1 MNGSKASVIW
11 YWPCRINWAWE
22 HVCGSPSVS
31 NQGFSMGKWRG
42 AYRAALPPLHCT
54 LLHIQYMQ
62 PNVSVQLS
70 HSVMSNSLWHNEL
83 QHTRPPCPSLTPGAH
98 PNPCPL
104 SRWCLLAISSSVIPF
119 SSCLQSFPASVSFQM
134 SQFFTSG
141 VQSIGVSASA
151 SVLPMNIQD
160 WFP

>member
-1 MNGSKASVIW
+1 MNGGKASVIW

-104 SRWCLLAISSSVIPF
+104 SRWCLLAISSSISLLLPSIFPSFRVF
-119 SSCLQSFPASVSFQM
+119 SNEPAFLIRWPKYWSFSF
-134 SQFFTSG
+134 
-141 VQSIGVSASA
+141 
-151 SVLPMNIQD
+151 NISLSNEH
-160 WFP
+160 PGLNLL